1 MSLVL
6 LLLLASTGLSQSET
20 TRTDNDKANEVE
32 LKRLALLAD
41 LQFLASDASNLDTPL
56 ARAAA
61 QAEIADAA
69 WHVDVAWAKRLLREA
84 YELTL
89 PPEEEQRRLRS
100 TPVGAQPQLP
110 SPKGRAVSTI
120 RSRVLEIANRDKAF
134 REELARLAAQTLGM
148 HEEQAAY
155 VQFAHEAVANGDIA
169 AAREYALK
177 ALNIDV
183 SRVETIHAINE
194 IAKKDRAAADNII
207 LQYIAVLR
215 NFPVAHADNSD
226 IRTGVAMGMLMRPH
240 KYSFMSSQKGVP
252 PPGAAVMR
260 EYVSYVIDTV
270 SRKKPRQMQAA
281 RLSLL
286 SIWHLVRQY
295 APELTERF
303 LDLEMR
309 TRAPGEEPLP
319 KTSLEDVYNKRYE
332 KRMKEAYGKERADER
347 DINAAINRGDFTKA
361 RKLIDRLDDAAKKS
375 HWLEIV
381 NLREALSLAAT
392 GDTTGAERL
401 AAQLNKATSLL
412 DVYPAIIEKC
422 IARKDHACASTLVT
436 QAVRQLRQSDKT
448 LATPP
453 PGIPASALA
462 TSREVDPV
470 LTSLG
475 KLAKLLLPVDETPA
489 REVLDEMIAAANR
502 TEVVTDDGRTGFE
515 ADVFKSFAAKN
526 ETRTLLAAQTLKERL
541 RRIVALASVYQ
552 WKAEGLLTEAQ
563 ARR

>member
-1 MSLVL
+1 MRRLMSLIL

-100 TPVGAQPQLP
+100 RPVGAQPELP
-110 SPKGRAVSTI
+110 SPKGRAIGLI
-120 RSRVLEIANRDKAF
+120 RIRIRGIGNRDKAF
-134 REELARLAAQTLGM
+134 GEELARLAAQKLGKE
-148 HEEQAAY
+148 EEQFTYA
-155 VQFAHEAVANGDIA
+155 QFAHEAVANGDVTSA
-169 AAREYALK
+169 SEYVLK

-183 SRVETIHAINE
+183 SRLAAIHAINE
-194 IAKKDRAAADNII
+194 IAKKDRAAADRLI
-207 LQYIAVLR
+207 LQYIALLR
-215 NFPVAHADNSD
+215 NFPVAHANNSD
-226 IRTGVAMGMLMRPH
+226 LRTGTALDLLAIPH
-240 KYSFMSSQKGVP
+240 RYTFIPSQKGVP

-260 EYVSYVIDTV
+260 EYVSYEIDRI
-270 SRKKPRQMQAA
+270 SRGNGGR
-281 RLSLL
+281 RSLL

-332 KRMKEAYGKERADER
+332 KYMKEAFGKERAEER
-347 DINAAINRGDFTKA
+347 DIDAVISRADFTKA
-361 RKLIDRLDDAAKKS
+361 RKLIDRLDDDAKKS

-381 NLREALSLAAT
+381 NMREALSLAAA

-401 AAQLNKATSLL
+401 AAQLNKAISLL

-515 ADVFKSFAAKN
+515 TDVFKSFAAKN
-526 ETRTLLAAQTLKERL
+526 EARTLLAAQTLKERL